1 MAPQQEIPV
10 AANVLGTIGTILWC
24 VQLMPQVYTN
34 WRTKKTDGL
43 PSTMMFLW
51 AICGVPFGTYAIVQ
65 KFNLPLQIQPQIFMV
80 LCAISW
86 AQTLLYFHKWAL
98 WKVIVVGT
106 ATLIVFGGVEAAL
119 ILTLEPLYSDGNE
132 VPILVVGIVAS
143 ILLAVGLLPPYR
155 EAWKRKGRIIGINWV
170 FLCMDSLGA
179 FFSLMSLAAQNSFDV
194 LGGVMYIICI
204 LLEVGIYLSHII
216 WLLRTRKIRK
226 EAKEQG
232 KTFDDV
238 IVEHEEQGTE
248 FKFSER
254 KSRWQE
260 RKQKRL
266 SDEEM
271 GQGSDSDFKEPQT
284 RPGSSRELDMAGKED
299 GGESR
304 RESGDDTS

>member
-65 KFNLPLQIQPQIFMV
+65 KFNIPLQVQPQIFMV

-86 AQTLLYFHKWAL
+86 AQTLLYFHKWEL
-98 WKVIVVGT
+98 WQVIVVGT
-106 ATLIVFGGVEAAL
+106 ATTLVFGGIEAAL
-119 ILTLEPLYSDGNE
+119 ILTLEPLYAEGNE
-132 VPILVVGIVAS
+132 MPIVVVGIVAS

-155 EAWKRKGRIIGINWV
+155 EAWKRKGRIVGINWV

-204 LLEVGIYLSHII
+204 LLEIGIYLSHII
-216 WLLRTRKIRK
+216 WLLRTRKIRQ

-232 KTFDDV
+232 KTIDDV
-238 IVEHEEQGTE
+238 IAEHEEQGTE

-254 KSRWQE
+254 KSRRQE
-260 RKQKRL
+260 RNQKRR

-271 GQGSDSDFKEPQT
+271 GHGSDCDLKEPPT
-284 RPGSSRELDMAGKED
+284 RPVSSRGFDTGKED

-304 RESGDDTS
+304 RDSGDDTL